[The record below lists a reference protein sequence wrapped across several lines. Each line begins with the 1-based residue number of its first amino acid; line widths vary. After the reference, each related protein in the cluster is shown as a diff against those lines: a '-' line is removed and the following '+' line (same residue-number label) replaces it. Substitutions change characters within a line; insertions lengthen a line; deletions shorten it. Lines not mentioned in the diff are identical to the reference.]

1 MNTDKKILKLID
13 DIKKKQILK
22 MDTKIEMQALKN
34 ILKNEI
40 NVKSK
45 NRNAFNF
52 KNDDEWYTTKEDIQ
66 FFINSANIPRDK
78 VIWCP
83 FDRKNSNFVTV
94 LKKNGC
100 KVINSHIQDGKDFYE
115 WEPKQNWDIIIS
127 NPPFKNK
134 FKLIERMLI
143 WNKPFAL
150 IFGIQALNSEKFC
163 DQMQKFKRPQYV
175 HLKRRMCFTKDHLN
189 YDVLNLDRPSFA
201 SMWICNNV
209 FEKDIQVWNGV
220 NYKKDNKEFC

>member
-66 FFINSANIPRDK
+66 F
-78 VIWCP
+78 
-83 FDRKNSNFVTV
+83 
-94 LKKNGC
+94 L
-100 KVINSHIQDGKDFYE
+100 
-115 WEPKQNWDIIIS
+115 
-127 NPPFKNK
+127 
-134 FKLIERMLI
+134 
-143 WNKPFAL
+143 
-150 IFGIQALNSEKFC
+150 
-163 DQMQKFKRPQYV
+163 
-175 HLKRRMCFTKDHLN
+175 
-189 YDVLNLDRPSFA
+189 
-201 SMWICNNV
+201 
-209 FEKDIQVWNGV
+209 
-220 NYKKDNKEFC
+220 